1 MCFEHEAFRKILK
14 EESFNKDICAII
26 VDEAHCISQWG
37 GDFCKVYALLEKLRA
52 FFPLGIPILATSA
65 TLNQPALR
73 DVRLKLAIDAEAS
86 FFLNLGNDRP
96 NIAMHV
102 KRINGSDDY
111 ESLRSHLAE
120 GVSSADDFKKTI
132 VFTNTV
138 NGTQR
143 TCKKVREFF
152 PKSLRKYVDYLH
164 AHRTPAAK
172 KRVMRRFRQGK
183 VKILIATE
191 AAGMVSKVACCGMRF
206 G

>member
-1 MCFEHEAFRKILK
+1 
-14 EESFNKDICAII
+14 
-26 VDEAHCISQWG
+26 
-37 GDFCKVYALLEKLRA
+37 
-52 FFPLGIPILATSA
+52 
-65 TLNQPALR
+65 
-73 DVRLKLAIDAEAS
+73 
-86 FFLNLGNDRP
+86 
-96 NIAMHV
+96 MHV
-102 KRINGSDDY
+102 KHTNGSDDY
-111 ESLRSHLAE
+111 ESLRGHLAE
-120 GVSSADDFKKTI
+120 GVSSTDGFKKTI

-164 AHRTPAAK
+164 AHQTPAAK
-172 KRVMRRFRQGK
+172 KRVMRRFCQGK

>member
-1 MCFEHEAFRKILK
+1 MC
-14 EESFNKDICAII
+14 S
-26 VDEAHCISQWG
+26 
-37 GDFCKVYALLEKLRA
+37 
-52 FFPLGIPILATSA
+52 
-65 TLNQPALR
+65 
-73 DVRLKLAIDAEAS
+73 KLAIDAEAS
-86 FFLNLGNDRP
+86 FFLNLGNNHP

-102 KRINGSDDY
+102 EHINGLDDY
-111 ESLRSHLAE
+111 ESTRSHLAE

-138 NGTQR
+138 NRTQR
-143 TCKKVREFF
+143 TCKKVCEFF

-164 AHRTPAAK
+164 AHQMLAAK
-172 KRVMRRFRQGK
+172 KRVMQRFHQGK